1 MSYRDSYIEVN
12 LDAIKHNIKRFIEHT
27 NKAFFAVIKANGYG
41 LGDVEIA
48 NVANDCGAKYL
59 AVSSLD
65 EAISLREKGINQAIL
80 VLGYV
85 KGEYIKKAK
94 ANDITLT
101 ATSLSWVKAVYKECT
116 GVKIHLKINT
126 GMNRLG
132 LNDIQEVNE
141 AITLLKDADIEGIY
155 THYACSDDNTNP
167 LNQKQY
173 DRFTSI
179 VKESSFVFKYIHSSN
194 SDAACKFED
203 ELTNAIRVGLG
214 MVGYSSYDI
223 GLIPSV
229 SLKSNVVNCHLVK
242 KGETV
247 SYGATFKA
255 EKDSWII
262 TLPIGYADGWIRKN
276 QGRKVYIEEEYG
288 EIVGKVCM
296 DQMMVK
302 VSKYYPLDS
311 VVELFGEHISILD
324 VAKDLDTI
332 PYEILTLLS
341 DRLTKKYYKSQ
352 KLIEVKAHRFE
363 R

>member
-1 MSYRDSYIEVN
+1 MV
-12 LDAIKHNIKRFIEHT
+12 T
-27 NKAFFAVIKANGYG
+27 
-41 LGDVEIA
+41 
-48 NVANDCGAKYL
+48 
-59 AVSSLD
+59 
-65 EAISLREKGINQAIL
+65 
-80 VLGYV
+80 
-85 KGEYIKKAK
+85 
-94 ANDITLT
+94 
-101 ATSLSWVKAVYKECT
+101 
-116 GVKIHLKINT
+116 
-126 GMNRLG
+126 
-132 LNDIQEVNE
+132 
-141 AITLLKDADIEGIY
+141 
-155 THYACSDDNTNP
+155 
-167 LNQKQY
+167 
-173 DRFTSI
+173 
-179 VKESSFVFKYIHSSN
+179 N

-302 VSKYYPLDS
+302 V
-311 VVELFGEHISILD
+311 FGEHISILD